1 MITMNHFH
9 NLILIVALLIFLIG
23 CEKGDIVEEP
33 LETIKG
39 IEFLPIIYSPDA
51 NPHKLLNE
59 AKSEEERTKINEE
72 FISVME
78 KTSEIED
85 LIKQTPDWQK
95 AHEIVFEKLKDNRN
109 EKFISYMEQVVA
121 SSMLTQHFTS
131 KLYVDDIAKESVV
144 YYTNLLIDNKNPN
157 TPLIL
162 NSLDF
167 LQDYW
172 SDTEIKQVID
182 HVVKYSTEYLEQQE
196 FVNRVG
202 VDKYSV
208 DLLIDAKERSHHNIY
223 FAIAELDKMRTGFED
238 KLE

>member
-1 MITMNHFH
+1 MNLFH
-9 NLILIVALLIFLIG
+9 NLIIIVALLIFLTG

-33 LETIKG
+33 LETIKD

-59 AKSEEERTKINEE
+59 SKSEEERNKIHEE

-78 KTSEIED
+78 QTSEIED
-85 LIKQTPDWQK
+85 IIKQTPDWQK
-95 AHEIVFEKLKDNRN
+95 AHEIVFEKLKNNRN

-131 KLYVDDIAKESVV
+131 ELYVDDRAKESIV

-157 TPLIL
+157 TPIIL
-162 NSLDF
+162 NSLDL

-172 SDTEIKQVID
+172 SDTEIKQAID

-208 DLLIDAKERSHHNIY
+208 DLLIDAKERIHHNIY
-223 FAIAELDKMRTGFED
+223 FAIAELGTMRSGFED